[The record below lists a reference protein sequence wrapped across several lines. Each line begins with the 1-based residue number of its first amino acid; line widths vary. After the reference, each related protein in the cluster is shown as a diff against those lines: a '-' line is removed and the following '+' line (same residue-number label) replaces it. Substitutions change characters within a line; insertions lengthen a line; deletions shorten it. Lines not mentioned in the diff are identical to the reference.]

1 MDIENLVSGIKN
13 ANVKEYIE
21 ESIKSYNSGSFRA
34 SITYIWLAIF
44 IDINQKIEQLA
55 ILGEQEAIAIIHKIE
70 KIRKDNNIQEMLS
83 FERDIL
89 TIAKEKFNL
98 FDDITMVDLKR
109 IQEDRNRS
117 VHPLLSYEGLL
128 YKPSAE
134 QARTHLINAYTK
146 LLNEPNVYG
155 KSVINRL
162 FELIYSTIFPIDYTK
177 AKIVLESSYLKSPK
191 DSLLNNFTIA
201 MLKQYL
207 KEPLEFR
214 QKNAIENT
222 LKYLLEKERGKIE
235 HIIGNK
241 LPTIIDITNSY
252 ELLQILRLIP
262 LDNYFYNLFDDAQK
276 ILINNFIKSCP
287 PGNLDM
293 LDKLANIP
301 DIGTFAETR
310 INYYTSRKELFEY
323 IDEIPWGI
331 PKSIRN
337 IITKEYVNSDNF
349 DLANGFARVVIA
361 TIPEMN
367 KDELIELIIGMG
379 KNRQV
384 SNSFQAKS
392 ILHKIFNTKKFED
405 DEFMSIIKENDLE
418 NKLENLN

>member
-1 MDIENLVSGIKN
+1 MDIEYFVSDIKN

-34 SITYIWLAIF
+34 SITYIWLAVF
-44 IDINQKIEQLA
+44 MDINQKIEQLSV
-55 ILGEQEAIAIIHKIE
+55 LGEQEAIAIINKIE

-89 TIAKEKFNL
+89 TIAKEKFSL

-155 KSVINRL
+155 KSAINRL
-162 FELIYSTIFPIDYTK
+162 FELIYSTIFPIDYLK

-214 QKNAIENT
+214 RKIAIENT
-222 LKYLLEKERGKIE
+222 LKYLFEKKRGNIE
-235 HIIGNK
+235 NIIGNK
-241 LPTIIDITNSY
+241 LPTIINFANNN
-252 ELLQILRLIP
+252 ELLKILKLIL

-276 ILINNFIKSCP
+276 ILINNFVMHCP
-287 PGNLDM
+287 SGNLDM
-293 LDKLANIP
+293 LDELAKIP

-310 INYYTSRKELFEY
+310 IKNTDRQELFEY
-323 IDEIPWGI
+323 IDEIPWAI
-331 PKSIRN
+331 PKSIRKAMTN
-337 IITKEYVNSDNF
+337 EYIKSINF
-349 DLANGFARVVIA
+349 DLANGFARVIIA
-361 TIPEMN
+361 AIPEME
-367 KDELIELIIGMG
+367 KDELNELIIGIG
-379 KNRQV
+379 KNGQI
-384 SNSFQAKS
+384 SNSFQAES
-392 ILHKIFNTKKFED
+392 VLRKINNTKKYKD
-405 DEFMSIIKENDLE
+405 DEFLTIIKENDLE
-418 NKLENLN
+418 NKL

>member
-1 MDIENLVSGIKN
+1 MDIENFVSGIKN

-21 ESIKSYNSGSFRA
+21 ESIKSYNSGAFRA

-44 IDINQKIEQLA
+44 IDINQKIEQLS
-55 ILGEQEAIAIIHKIE
+55 ILGEQEAIAIIQKIE
-70 KIRKDNNIQEMLS
+70 KIRRDNNIQEMLI

-128 YKPSAE
+128 YKPSAD

-155 KSVINRL
+155 KSAIDRL
-162 FELIYSTIFPIDYTK
+162 FELIYSSMFPIDYPK

-214 QKNAIENT
+214 QENGIEKT
-222 LKYLLEKERGKIE
+222 LRYLFEKERGKIE
-235 HIIGNK
+235 NIISNK
-241 LPTIIDITNSY
+241 LPSIINITNNN
-252 ELLQILRLIP
+252 ELLKLLKLIL

-276 ILINNFIKSCP
+276 ILINNFTRSCP
-287 PGNLDM
+287 SGNLDM
-293 LDKLANIP
+293 LDRLAEIP
-301 DIGTFAETR
+301 DIGTFAKTR
-310 INYYTSRKELFEY
+310 IKNTNRKELFDY
-323 IDEIPWGI
+323 IDETPWLI
-331 PKSIRN
+331 PKSIRK

-361 TIPEMN
+361 TIPEME
-367 KDELIELIIGMG
+367 KDELIELIIGIG
-379 KNRQV
+379 KNSQV
-384 SNSFQAKS
+384 LNSFQAGSVLRK
-392 ILHKIFNTKKFED
+392 INNTKIFND

-418 NKLENLN
+418 NRV